1 MILAWKQQLPW
12 PELARWLWELLGSS
26 HTPWHPESCL
36 VHLSR
41 PESGA
46 DRIIAALWGKCGAP
60 AGAGTAAAHKVTE
73 LLRKPGLSRYLDS
86 GEGLGGA
93 AELGLGAWLSS

>member
-12 PELARWLWELLGSS
+12 PELA

-36 VHLSR
+36 AHPSR

-60 AGAGTAAAHKVTE
+60 AGAGTAAARKVTE
-73 LLRKPGLSRYLDS
+73 LLMKPGPAKVP
-86 GEGLGGA
+86 GLGRGAQGA